1 MSINDLKLNTLELIK
16 KQIEKENEIQHILRV
31 LNDVKINSSLLSGR
45 DFWVKVYN
53 RRIKEYKEFCDKNTL
68 KTSIFMKVIK

>member
-1 MSINDLKLNTLELIK
+1 MSINDLNLNTLELIK